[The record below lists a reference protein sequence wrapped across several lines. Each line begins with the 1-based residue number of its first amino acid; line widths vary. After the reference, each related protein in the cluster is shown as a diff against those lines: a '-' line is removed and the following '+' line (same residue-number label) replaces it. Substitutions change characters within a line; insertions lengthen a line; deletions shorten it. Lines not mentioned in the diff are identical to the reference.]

1 MAKILLIE
9 DDVDLTIIIQGWLAS
24 HSHIVEV
31 VHNGTDGMY
40 ALRVSEFDVII
51 LDWELPAMSG
61 IEILKQYRDEGG
73 KTPVIMLTGKRSID
87 DKESGLD
94 HGADDYLTKPFHMKE
109 LAARV
114 RSLLRRGTNVQ
125 TNVLQVGDVTLDT
138 NQHRVTRN
146 GVNVQLLPREFAL
159 LEFLMRHPGE
169 VFSSDA
175 LLQRVWHSES
185 EATVEAIRTCVKRL
199 RQKLDEN
206 EDESLIETIAR
217 VGYRLKVN

>member
-9 DDVDLTIIIQGWLAS
+9 DDVDLTIVIQGWLSS

-40 ALRVSEFDVII
+40 SLRVCEYDVII
-51 LDWELPAMSG
+51 LDWELPGMAG

-94 HGADDYLTKPFHMKE
+94 TGADDYLTKPFHMKE

-114 RSLLRRGTNVQ
+114 RSILRRGTNVQ
-125 TNVLQVGDVTLDT
+125 TNVLQVGDVILDT

-206 EDESLIETIAR
+206 EKESLIETIAR
-217 VGYRLKVN
+217 VGYRLKVS

>member
-9 DDVDLTIIIQGWLAS
+9 DDVDLTIVIQGWLSS

-40 ALRVSEFDVII
+40 SLRVCEYDVII
-51 LDWELPAMSG
+51 LDWELPGMAG

-94 HGADDYLTKPFHMKE
+94 TGADDYLTKPFHMKE

-114 RSLLRRGTNVQ
+114 RSILRRGTNVQ
-125 TNVLQVGDVTLDT
+125 TNVLQ
-138 NQHRVTRN
+138 
-146 GVNVQLLPREFAL
+146 
-159 LEFLMRHPGE
+159 
-169 VFSSDA
+169 
-175 LLQRVWHSES
+175 
-185 EATVEAIRTCVKRL
+185 
-199 RQKLDEN
+199 
-206 EDESLIETIAR
+206 
-217 VGYRLKVN
+217 

>member
-9 DDVDLTIIIQGWLAS
+9 DDVDLTIVIQGWLAS

-31 VHNGTDGMY
+31 VHNGNDGMY
-40 ALRVSEFDVII
+40 SMRVCEYDVII
-51 LDWELPAMSG
+51 LDWELPEMSG
-61 IEILKQYRDEGG
+61 IDILKQYRNEGG

-87 DKESGLD
+87 DKETGLD
-94 HGADDYLTKPFHMKE
+94 LGADDYLTKPFHMKE

-125 TNVLQVGDVTLDT
+125 TNVLHVGDIMLDT
-138 NQHRVTRN
+138 TQHRVTRN
-146 GVNVQLLPREFAL
+146 GINVQLLPREFAL

-175 LLQRVWHSES
+175 LLQRVWDSES

-199 RQKLDEN
+199 RQKLDAN
-206 EDESLIETIAR
+206 EEDSLIETIAR
-217 VGYRLKVN
+217 VGYRLKTS

>member
-1 MAKILLIE
+1 VAKILLIE
-9 DDVDLTIIIQGWLAS
+9 DDVDLTIVIQGWLAS
-24 HSHIVEV
+24 QSHIVEV

-40 ALRVSEFDVII
+40 SLRVCEYDVII

-61 IEILKQYRDEGG
+61 IEILKQYRNEGG

-114 RSLLRRGTNVQ
+114 RSVLRRGTNVQ

-206 EDESLIETIAR
+206 EEGSLIETIAR